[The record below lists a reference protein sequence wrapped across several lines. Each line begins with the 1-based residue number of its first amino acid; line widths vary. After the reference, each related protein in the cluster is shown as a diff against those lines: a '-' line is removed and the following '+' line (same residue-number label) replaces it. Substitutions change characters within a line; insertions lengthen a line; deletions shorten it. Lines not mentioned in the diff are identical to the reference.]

1 MPAADRKKLAR
12 GNSGLSVSSVAT
24 TPPAQYTVPLSA
36 QPSVTT
42 PRETVIEIP
51 ISPKPKTVA
60 SQSPREGDGGVDAEK
75 MQLGLQGIKSMRA
88 RSASSSVRRAGDP
101 TASAGADSTGV
112 PSSSN
117 SRAGSAC
124 RSRRRILNNG
134 SSPADCASPA
144 SNSPTHLLGVS
155 QPAVFTTTA
164 VDVLTPR
171 RSARNNIVSPRGT
184 SAAGAVL
191 TCPSSPGSRL
201 NNSNRSSSS
210 SNNPPL
216 SPQPAQG
223 LPIAARIAQELSG
236 VWYEA
241 KLLLRQIP
249 HSDNDW
255 KKMQQIINEAPQF
268 FKTLATLSS
277 QTKFP
282 KGAILRHILP
292 FDENTSSND
301 QAKGRVVSDNNSL
314 DNVAVPA
321 ALVGHESVLE
331 GLAESAVRLRGVIRV
346 KMADEA
352 DVSQASTAAAM
363 LCKFLARVDVAVG
376 TTGLSTMTIVDQLEA
391 FN

>member
-1 MPAADRKKLAR
+1 MVGLVALESAMTESVYTILDEIKLISVRSYDKCVQLLAQSVSKYAMNAAVAGATRVAQTAVATTNIPLSARTVHADYNSYTPPVSTILSPRPKSREVAGFTALSPRGGAGAVPAADRKRLAR

-36 QPSVTT
+36 QPSVNT

-134 SSPADCASPA
+134 STPADCASPA
-144 SNSPTHLLGVS
+144 PNSPTHLLGGS

-201 NNSNRSSSS
+201 NNSNKSSS

-216 SPQPAQG
+216 SPKPAQG

-241 KLLLRQIP
+241 KLLLRQVP

-255 KKMQQIINEAPQF
+255 KKMQQVA
-268 FKTLATLSS
+268 KLTRD
-277 QTKFP
+277 
-282 KGAILRHILP
+282 AI
-292 FDENTSSND
+292 DYM
-301 QAKGRVVSDNNSL
+301 
-314 DNVAVPA
+314 
-321 ALVGHESVLE
+321 AL
-331 GLAESAVRLRGVIRV
+331 
-346 KMADEA
+346 
-352 DVSQASTAAAM
+352 
-363 LCKFLARVDVAVG
+363 
-376 TTGLSTMTIVDQLEA
+376 
-391 FN
+391 